1 MSKRFNYFHEISQFQ
16 FNVVVLKPRI
26 ILLFTAC
33 VADTAVDNLNG
44 IRTLLPDVLITLFI
58 NGKQTV
64 INGSGSLPR
73 NPPFFFIDLY

>member
-1 MSKRFNYFHEISQFQ
+1 M
-16 FNVVVLKPRI
+16 VLKPRI
-26 ILLFTAC
+26 ILFFNAC
-33 VADTAVDNLNG
+33 VADTTVDNLNG

-73 NPPFFFIDLY
+73 NKPYFFLLQIFVFDRFILTKICKTLTET